1 MARLAEITPT
11 SIHNTALPTIAPR
24 YALWF
29 ARSGAPATSKP
40 GAASTAVKNP
50 ANPRVSDAWPRSN
63 SNDTTPSAPG
73 GSSATIGPDPRNFE
87 RYARGPNGTGSWR
100 RCAVSM
106 TRAYD
111 AASGARRHPVRDV
124 EVALIALAA
133 VIGVWT
139 QSLAFVGLV
148 AGGSMLV
155 CRRTAMLAGC
165 LLVGRLGGWRAH
177 RSWEAAVP
185 RHLGPYVGWVVVVGD
200 PAAFGSGLRVTVEID
215 GERFDAWA
223 YGSSLRRLV
232 ERQAGELVYV
242 DGQRRATTS
251 QVRRAQLRHVVG
263 RFELSVVGDWHEGS
277 PLYRTSSRVRTA
289 LRTSAESSM
298 GIPDSSLFTGLV
310 IGDDSRQ
317 PAKMIAAF
325 RESGLSHLTAV
336 SGENVAFLIAAASPL
351 LRRLRPWSRWGATL
365 ALIGWFMVLTRF
377 EPSVLRAG
385 VMAMLAGSSYVLG
398 RQTAV
403 ARLLAWTV
411 ALLVLVDPML
421 VWSVGFWLSTGATA
435 GVCLAAPRLAALL
448 PGPDWL
454 RVPLSVT
461 LGAQLGVALPSWL
474 VFHRLP
480 LVSLPANLLAVP
492 VAGFVML
499 FGIPAGLLSTL
510 MPPIAPLLMA
520 PCTAGTRWVET
531 VAYLAAAIEPSPG
544 WAAVGWLAVVISIG
558 GLVARHHWRGSA
570 DDVPI

>member
-1 MARLAEITPT
+1 MARLAEIAPT
-11 SIHNTALPTIAPR
+11 SIHSAALPKTAPR
-24 YALWF
+24 YALWS

-40 GAASTAVKNP
+40 GAAKTAVKKP
-50 ANPRVSDAWPRSN
+50 ASPRVNDEWPRS
-63 SNDTTPSAPG
+63 SISDSTPNAPG
-73 GSSATIGPDPRNFE
+73 GNRATIGPDPRSFE
-87 RYARGPNGTGSWR
+87 RYARGPSGTGSWKR
-100 RCAVSM
+100 GAGSM
-106 TRAYD
+106 SRAYD
-111 AASGARRHPVRDV
+111 AGGGRRRHPVGDA

-139 QSLAFVGLV
+139 QSVMYVGIVAVGAIVLRRRSAILV
-148 AGGSMLV
+148 LCLV
-155 CRRTAMLAGC
+155 IGL
-165 LLVGRLGGWRAH
+165 LGGWRA
-177 RSWEAAVP
+177 RQSWDAAVA
-185 RHLGPYVGWVVVVGD
+185 RHLGPYNGWVVVVGD
-200 PAAFGSGLRVTVEID
+200 PAPFGSGLRVTVEID

-232 ERQAGELVYV
+232 QRQAGDVVYV
-242 DGQRRATTS
+242 VGQRRATTS
-251 QVRRAQLRHVVG
+251 QVHRAQLRHVVG
-263 RFELSVVGDWHEGS
+263 RFDLSVVGDWHDGI

-289 LRTSAESSM
+289 LRTAAESSM
-298 GIPDSSLFTGLV
+298 GTRDGSLFTGLV

-317 PAKMIAAF
+317 PAEMIAAF

-351 LRRLRPWSRWGATL
+351 LRRLRPWWRWAATL

-398 RQTAV
+398 RRTAV
-403 ARLLAWTV
+403 IRLLAWTV
-411 ALLVLVDPML
+411 MLLVLIDPML
-421 VWSVGFWLSTGATA
+421 DWSVGFWLSTGATA

-448 PGPDWL
+448 PGPVWL
-454 RVPLSVT
+454 RVPISVT

-510 MPPIAPLLMA
+510 LPPVAPFLMA

-531 VAYLAAAIEPSPG
+531 VAYLSAAIEPSPG

-558 GLVARHHWRGSA
+558 ALVVRHRWRGSP

>member
-1 MARLAEITPT
+1 
-11 SIHNTALPTIAPR
+11 
-24 YALWF
+24 
-29 ARSGAPATSKP
+29 
-40 GAASTAVKNP
+40 
-50 ANPRVSDAWPRSN
+50 
-63 SNDTTPSAPG
+63 
-73 GSSATIGPDPRNFE
+73 
-87 RYARGPNGTGSWR
+87 
-100 RCAVSM
+100 M

-111 AASGARRHPVRDV
+111 ARGRARRHPVGDV
-124 EVALIALAA
+124 DVAVIAAAA

-139 QSLAFVGLV
+139 QSWVCVGVVAVGPLLISRRTAVLVACMLVGLV
-148 AGGSMLV
+148 
-155 CRRTAMLAGC
+155 
-165 LLVGRLGGWRAH
+165 GGWRSH
-177 RSWEAAVP
+177 VSWDSTAP
-185 RHLGPYVGWVVVVGD
+185 RHIGHFVGWVAIVGD
-200 PAAFGSGLRVTVEID
+200 PAPFGVGVRVTLEVD

-223 YGSSLRRLV
+223 YGSSRRRLI

-263 RFELSVVGDWHEGS
+263 RFELRVVGDWHEGP

-289 LRTSAESSM
+289 LRRSAEASM
-298 GIPDSSLFTGLV
+298 GARDASLFTGLV

-317 PAKMIAAF
+317 PAEMVAAF
-325 RESGLSHLTAV
+325 RNSGLSHLTAV

-351 LRRLRPWSRWGATL
+351 LRRLRPWWRWAVTL

-385 VMAMLAGSSYVLG
+385 VMAMLAGTSYVLG

-411 ALLVLVDPML
+411 MLLALIDPML
-421 VWSVGFWLSTGATA
+421 VWSVGFWLSVGATA
-435 GVCLAAPRLAALL
+435 GVCLASPWLAERL
-448 PGPDWL
+448 PGPQWL
-454 RVPLSVT
+454 RVPVSVT
-461 LGAQLGVALPSWL
+461 LGAQLGVAVPSWL

-510 MPPIAPLLMA
+510 VPALAPLMMA
-520 PCTAGTRWVET
+520 PCTAGTRWVST
-531 VAYLAAAIEPSPG
+531 VAHLAAAVEPSPG
-544 WAAVGWLAVVISIG
+544 WAVAGWMVLVTAVG
-558 GLVARHHWRGSA
+558 GLVARHRWRGPP